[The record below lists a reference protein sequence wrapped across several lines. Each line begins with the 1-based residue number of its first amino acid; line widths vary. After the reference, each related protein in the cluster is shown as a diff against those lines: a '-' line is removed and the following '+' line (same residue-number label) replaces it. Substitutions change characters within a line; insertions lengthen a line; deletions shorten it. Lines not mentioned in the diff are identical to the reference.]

1 MGRRFIGGLVLAA
14 VLLGPAGC
22 ASWRAATL
30 YQNGTEALD
39 RGDVA
44 LAIIDLER
52 AATLA
57 PDASEVR
64 NHLGLAYAAAGRE
77 DAAIAAFQ
85 QAVDLDCE
93 NDAASRNLVAARRG
107 SSLGERPVASTEDK
121 PAR

>member
-1 MGRRFIGGLVLAA
+1 MGRRVIGGLVLAA
-14 VLLGPAGC
+14 VLLAPAGC

-39 RGDVA
+39 RGDVD

-52 AATLA
+52 AAILV

-77 DAAIAAFQ
+77 DDAIAAFQ
-85 QAVDLDCE
+85 QAVELDCE
-93 NDAASRNLVAARRG
+93 NEAASLNLVAARRA
-107 SSLGERPVASTEDK
+107 SSLGERPGSSTEER